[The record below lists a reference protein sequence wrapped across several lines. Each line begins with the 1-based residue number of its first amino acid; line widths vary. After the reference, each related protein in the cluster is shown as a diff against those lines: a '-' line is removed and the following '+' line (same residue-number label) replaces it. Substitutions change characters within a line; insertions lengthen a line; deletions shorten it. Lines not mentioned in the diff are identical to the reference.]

1 MGGAK
6 NCPETPRQKMIG
18 MMYLVLTAMLAL
30 NVSTDILNGFTLVDN
45 SLHSSISAMNTRNAK
60 LYADFKAANADNPEK
75 TQEWFDKAKE
85 IQLRA
90 DSLYNYLQN
99 FKLQLAIMADG
110 KGRVAELQAEG
121 VDPTMHI
128 QGNSNLDVTG
138 TYALVQGHGLELKQ
152 IVAYYR
158 DYAAGLIDSDA
169 ELRNAIMRNL
179 ATERGYNAHEKD
191 SCDWEVA
198 VFDGMPVGASVT
210 ILTKM
215 QNDVRTTEGQIIQYL
230 RDRTDAGDL
239 RVNKLNAYV
248 IPHSNY
254 VIRGGKYSAQ
264 IILAAVD
271 STQRPEYYVEG
282 QRINDQGIY
291 EVVASGVGAKK
302 YSGWIA
308 YQNPSTGEMEK
319 LPFESTYSVGEPA
332 VTISNVDL
340 NTMYRG
346 HDNKFSISVPGVSN
360 DKVKVSVNG
369 ATIRQQGGFWI
380 IKPNQTA
387 KEVTI
392 SVSAELD
399 GKMQTMGSQKYNIK
413 PLPKP
418 QGYLKFGDAEYNG
431 EKGVPRN
438 ALLSSSSQIIAS
450 YGPDGILNLN
460 FKVVGF
466 KANIGG
472 TITDSDGSKFS
483 RDQLNRMEK
492 LKKGNTVIIM
502 GIRAQSPSGEVLS
515 LNPFPLTL
523 N

>member
-1 MGGAK
+1 
-6 NCPETPRQKMIG
+6 
-18 MMYLVLTAMLAL
+18 
-30 NVSTDILNGFTLVDN
+30 
-45 SLHSSISAMNTRNAK
+45 
-60 LYADFKAANADNPEK
+60 
-75 TQEWFDKAKE
+75 
-85 IQLRA
+85 
-90 DSLYNYLQN
+90 
-99 FKLQLAIMADG
+99 
-110 KGRVAELQAEG
+110 
-121 VDPTMHI
+121 
-128 QGNSNLDVTG
+128 
-138 TYALVQGHGLELKQ
+138 
-152 IVAYYR
+152 
-158 DYAAGLIDSDA
+158 
-169 ELRNAIMRNL
+169 
-179 ATERGYNAHEKD
+179 
-191 SCDWEVA
+191 
-198 VFDGMPVGASVT
+198 
-210 ILTKM
+210 M

-230 RDRTDAGDL
+230 MDRTDAGDL

-431 EKGVPRN
+431 EGCT
-438 ALLSSSSQIIAS
+438 S
-450 YGPDGILNLN
+450 
-460 FKVVGF
+460 
-466 KANIGG
+466 
-472 TITDSDGSKFS
+472 
-483 RDQLNRMEK
+483 
-492 LKKGNTVIIM
+492 
-502 GIRAQSPSGEVLS
+502 
-515 LNPFPLTL
+515 
-523 N
+523 